1 MKNKFIL
8 SILGALALATIQ
20 TANAVTFVDVS
31 TLGTGIVDNF
41 VDEDGQPFAT
51 ANGTEASVIKTSQR
65 WTRDKVYLITQNTII
80 DTGVTLFI
88 EPGTLIRFEENVR
101 SGASNSNPADPGAL
115 VVARGATLIACGTAE
130 APIICTSIDDPNVP
144 GGIYT
149 IPPVRNRKE
158 QGNTEYPLAYKELR
172 AVGSY
177 TVTSGNANLTGEFTV
192 SDTGAYPA
200 DFPGVISYTSTVGT
214 GPSMWANSGLWG
226 GLVFCG
232 EANIAGPSPST
243 ANARTAA
250 AATGAGLYPV
260 EGMAS
265 FGYYALG
272 GGNNDASDSGIVRFL
287 SNRYG
292 GFNINNNSELNAFSC
307 YGVGFNTVMEF
318 LEDWCNKDDSYEFW
332 GGCNTIK
339 YVVSAFCGDDGLD
352 TDAGWVGNAQFL
364 LQIQNPIDNS
374 SGAVGTSRLSGDGG
388 DNLSENDG
396 PEDSLARPL
405 SVATIAN
412 CTFIGRGYGA
422 SKLANQCGPQVKLE
436 GSQKF
441 FNNVIQD
448 AAGGGLALTAVTDM
462 YTNTTASSN
471 GYDDSGKNVL
481 NENDIA
487 NGRPFGEVKGNIW
500 WRCGLGY
507 TPNSRNITTS
517 YTLAQVTTNS
527 KIATLA
533 QLGFGDNSRAGS
545 GSMSSAG
552 VIALFGNNVT
562 NLSTTTHT
570 TLANDNIVNYDP
582 GFTVPLAGRITQDTL
597 SFIPTNSLAKNGGFA
612 MNLDRAPQLAYLTE
626 ATHVGAVRDNP
637 WYAGWTMLSQSGIL
651 KSSDRNPIRSD
662 ASLSVS
668 GSNILVKFD
677 TQNLVKYS
685 VERSTDN
692 KVYSQ
697 VATVT
702 GNGSQATYTNGAV
715 SSAPTFFRVIAF

>member
-31 TLGTGIVDNF
+31 TLGAGIVDTFTDSN
-41 VDEDGQPFAT
+41 GQVIAT
-51 ANGTEASVIKTSQR
+51 ANGTEASVIKVSQR

-80 DTGVTLFI
+80 DSGVTLFI

-101 SGASNSNPADPGAL
+101 DGASNSNPADPGAL
-115 VVARGATLIACGTAE
+115 VVARRGTLIACGTAD

-144 GGIYT
+144 GGVYT

-158 QGNTEYPLAYKELR
+158 QGNTTYTTAYKVLR
-172 AVGSY
+172 DPATY
-177 TVTSGNANLTGEFTV
+177 TVTSGNANLTGEFTI
-192 SDTGAYPA
+192 SDTGAFPA
-200 DFPGVISYTSTVGT
+200 AFPGVISYTTTVGT
-214 GPSMWANSGLWG
+214 GPSMWANTGLWG
-226 GLVFCG
+226 GLVFLG
-232 EANIAGPSPST
+232 EGNIAGPTT
-243 ANARTAA
+243 ASVNARNTTAA
-250 AATGAGLYPV
+250 NGAGLYPA

-272 GGNNDASDSGIVRFL
+272 GGDNDASDSGVVRFV

-292 GFNINNNSELNAFSC
+292 GFRINDASELNAFSC

-318 LEDWCNKDDSYEFW
+318 LEDWCNKDDSFEFW
-332 GGCNTIK
+332 GGCNTVK

-352 TDAGWVGNAQFL
+352 TDAGWVGNAQFV

-374 SGAVGTSRLSGDGG
+374 SGVSGTSRSLIDAG
-388 DNLSENDG
+388 DNLSEHDG
-396 PEDSLARPL
+396 PEPSSARPL
-405 SVATIAN
+405 SVASIVN
-412 CTFIGRGYGA
+412 CTFIGRGYGD
-422 SKLANQCGPQVKLE
+422 SKDPSLCGPQVKSS

-441 FNNVIQD
+441 FNNIIQD
-448 AAGGGLALTAVTDM
+448 APGGGFSLTGVTDL
-462 YTNTTASSN
+462 YTNRNTSSL

-481 NENDIA
+481 GVADTA

-500 WRCGLGY
+500 YRCGLAY
-507 TPNSRNITTS
+507 TPNSRNITTTYS
-517 YTLAQVTTNS
+517 LAQVTANT
-527 KIATLA
+527 KIATLG
-533 QLGFGDNSRAGS
+533 QLGFGDNARAGS
-545 GSMSSAG
+545 SSMASTA
-552 VIALFGNNVT
+552 VAVLFGTNVT

-570 TLANDNIVNYDP
+570 TLADNNIVNYDP
-582 GFTVPLAGRITQDTL
+582 GFTVPLAGRITQNTL

-612 MNLDRAPQLAYLTE
+612 MDLDRAPQLAYLTE

-662 ASLSVS
+662 ASLSLS
-668 GSNILVKFD
+668 GSNVLVKFD

-692 KVYSQ
+692 KTYSQ

-715 SSAPTFFRVIAF
+715 SSVPTFFRVIAF

>member
-31 TLGTGIVDNF
+31 TLGAGIVDNF
-41 VDEDGQPFAT
+41 TDANGNVIAT
-51 ANGTEASVIKTSQR
+51 ANGTEASVIRVSQR

-101 SGASNSNPADPGAL
+101 TGASNANPADPGAL
-115 VVARGATLIACGTAE
+115 VVARGATLIACGTDE

-158 QGNTEYPLAYKELR
+158 QGNTDYPLAYKVLR

-192 SDTGAYPA
+192 SDTGAFPA
-200 DFPGVISYTSTVGT
+200 NFPGVISYTTTVGT
-214 GPSMWANSGLWG
+214 GPSMWANSGMWG

-232 EANIAGPSPST
+232 EANIAGPSGST

-250 AATGAGLYPV
+250 AVTGAGLYPV

-265 FGYYALG
+265 FGYYAVG
-272 GGNNDASDSGIVRFL
+272 GGNDDDSDSGIVRFL

-292 GFNINNNSELNAFSC
+292 GFRINSNSELNAFSC
-307 YGVGFNTVMEF
+307 YVVGFNTVMEF
-318 LEDWCNKDDSYEFW
+318 LEDWCNKDDSFEFW
-332 GGCNTIK
+332 GGCNTVK

-352 TDAGWVGNAQFL
+352 TDAGWVGNAQFV

-374 SGAVGTSRLSGDGG
+374 SGVAGTSRLIADAG

-396 PEDSLARPL
+396 PEDAAARPL

-422 SKLANQCGPQVKLE
+422 SKAASLCGPQVKDA

-448 AAGGGLALTAVTDM
+448 APGGGLALTAVTDF
-462 YTNTTASSN
+462 YTNRASAAL
-471 GYDDSGKNVL
+471 GYDGSGKNVL
-481 NENDIA
+481 GEDDIS
-487 NGRPFGEVKGNIW
+487 NGRPYGEVKGNIW

-507 TPNSRNITTS
+507 SPNSRNITTT
-517 YTLAQVTTNS
+517 YTLDQVTANS

-533 QLGFGDNSRAGS
+533 QLGFVENARAGAS
-545 GSMSSAG
+545 LGSAG
-552 VIALFGNNVT
+552 ATSLFGSAVDS
-562 NLSTTTHT
+562 LSTSTHT
-570 TLANDNIVNYDP
+570 ILNNDNIVNYDP
-582 GFTVPLAGRITQDTL
+582 GFIVPLAGRITQNTL
-597 SFIPTNSLAKNGGFA
+597 SFIPSATLAKDGGFA
-612 MNLDRAPQLAYLTE
+612 MDLDRAPQLAYLTD
-626 ATHVGAVRDNP
+626 APHVGAVRDNP

-651 KSSDRNPIRSD
+651 KSSDTSAIRAD
-662 ASLSVS
+662 VSLSVS
-668 GSNILVKFD
+668 GTDTLVKFG
-677 TQNLVKYS
+677 TSNLVKYS

-692 KVYSQ
+692 KIYSQ
-697 VATVT
+697 IATVT
-702 GNGSQATYTNGAV
+702 GNGSEATYTDASTA
-715 SSAPTFFRVIAF
+715 SSVPTFYRVIAF

>member
-1 MKNKFIL
+1 MKNKLIL
-8 SILGALALATIQ
+8 TMLAAIGLAAIP
-20 TANAVTFVDVS
+20 TAKAVTFVDVS
-31 TLGTGIVDNF
+31 TLGSGIVDDF
-41 VDEDGQPFAT
+41 TDSSGIKIAT
-51 ANGTEASVIKTSQR
+51 ANGTEASVIKVSQR

-101 SGASNSNPADPGAL
+101 TGASNSNPADPGAL

-158 QGNTEYPLAYKELR
+158 QGSTEHTLAYKILR
-172 AVGSY
+172 AASSY
-177 TVTSGNANLTGEFTV
+177 TVTSGNANLTGEFTI
-192 SDTGAYPA
+192 SDTGAFPA

-214 GPSMWANSGLWG
+214 GPSMWANSGLCG

-232 EANIAGPSPST
+232 EANIAGPAGYT
-243 ANARTAA
+243 GNARTDLAT
-250 AATGAGLYPV
+250 TGAGLYPV

-265 FGYYALG
+265 FGYYAVG

-292 GFNINNNSELNAFSC
+292 GFQINQNSELNAYSC
-307 YGVGFNTVMEF
+307 YGVGYNTVMEF
-318 LEDWCNKDDSYEFW
+318 LEDWCNKDDSFEFW
-332 GGCNTIK
+332 GGCNTVK

-352 TDAGWVGNAQFL
+352 TDAGWVGNAQFV

-374 SGAVGTSRLSGDGG
+374 SGTVGTSRLSADAG

-396 PEDSLARPL
+396 PEDATARPL

-422 SKLANQCGPQVKLE
+422 SKAANLCGPQVKE
-436 GSQKF
+436 AGSQKF

-448 AAGGGLALTAVTDM
+448 APGGGLALTSVTDF
-462 YTNTTASSN
+462 YTNKTVSAN

-481 NENDIA
+481 NEDDNS

-500 WRCGLGY
+500 WRCGLAY
-507 TPNSRNITTS
+507 APNSRTPTTI
-517 YTLAQVTTNS
+517 YTLAEVVTNT

-533 QLGFGDNSRAGS
+533 QLGFAVNARATSSLG
-545 GSMSSAG
+545 SAG
-552 VIALFGNNVT
+552 VTELFGSAVNS
-562 NLSTTTHT
+562 LSTSTHT
-570 TLANDNIVNYDP
+570 ELANNNIVNYDP

-597 SFIPTNSLAKNGGFA
+597 SFIPTNSLAKDGGYA
-612 MNLDRAPQLAYLTE
+612 MDLTRAPQLAYLTD
-626 ATHVGAVRDNP
+626 APHVGAVRDNP

-651 KSSDRNPIRSD
+651 KSSDKSAIPAD
-662 ASLSVS
+662 VSLSVS
-668 GSNILVKFD
+668 GTDTLVKFG
-677 TQNLVKYS
+677 TKNLVKYS

-702 GNGSQATYTNGAV
+702 GNGTQATFTD
-715 SSAPTFFRVIAF
+715 SSTATSVPTFYRVIAF

>member
-41 VDEDGQPFAT
+41 TDANGQPFAT

-101 SGASNSNPADPGAL
+101 TGASNSNPADPGAL
-115 VVARGATLIACGTAE
+115 VVARGGTLIACGTAD

-158 QGNTEYPLAYKELR
+158 QGNTTYPNAYKVLR
-172 AVGSY
+172 EGY
-177 TVTSGNANLTGEFTV
+177 RVTSGNQNLTGEFTV
-192 SDTGAYPA
+192 SDDGS
-200 DFPGVISYTSTVGT
+200 FPGIVSYTTTVGT
-214 GPSMWANSGLWG
+214 GPSMWANTGLWG
-226 GLVFCG
+226 GLVFLG
-232 EANIAGPSPST
+232 QANIAGPSGST
-243 ANARTAA
+243 ANSRSASAV
-250 AATGAGLYPV
+250 TGAGLYPA

-265 FGYYALG
+265 FGYYAIG
-272 GGNNDASDSGIVRFL
+272 GGDNDASDSGVVRFL

-292 GFNINNNSELNAFSC
+292 GFQINNNSELNAFSC
-307 YGVGFNTVMEF
+307 YGVGYNTTMEF
-318 LEDWCNKDDSYEFW
+318 LEDWCNKDDSFEFW
-332 GGCNTIK
+332 GGCNTVK

-352 TDAGWVGNAQFL
+352 TDAGWVGNAQFV
-364 LQIQNPIDNS
+364 LQIQNPIDDS
-374 SGAVGTSRLSGDGG
+374 SGTVATSRSAIDGG

-396 PEDSLARPL
+396 PEGSTARPL

-412 CTFIGRGYGA
+412 CTFIGRGYGN
-422 SKLANQCGPQVKLE
+422 SKAANLCGPQVKDA

-448 AAGGGLALTAVTDM
+448 APGGGLALTSVTDF
-462 YTNTTASSN
+462 YTNKATSSL

-481 NENDIA
+481 GEADIS

-500 WRCGLGY
+500 YRCGLGY
-507 TPNSRNITTS
+507 SPNSRSITTT
-517 YTLAQVTTNS
+517 YTLAQVTANT
-527 KIATLA
+527 KIATLG
-533 QLGFGDNSRAGS
+533 QLGFGDNARAGS
-545 GSMSSAG
+545 NSMPSAG
-552 VIALFGNNVT
+552 VTELFGANV
-562 NLSTTTHT
+562 NSLSTTTHT
-570 TLANDNIVNYDP
+570 ELANNNIVNYDP

-597 SFIPTNSLAKNGGFA
+597 SFIPSASLAKDGGYA
-612 MNLDRAPQLAYLTE
+612 MDLDRAPQLSYLTE
-626 ATHVGAVRDNP
+626 APHVGAVRDNP

-651 KSSDRNPIRSD
+651 KSSDRTPIRSD
-662 ASLSVS
+662 VSLSVS
-668 GSNILVKFD
+668 GADIIVKFD
-677 TQNLVKYS
+677 TINGVKYS

-692 KVYSQ
+692 QTYSQ

-702 GNGSQATYTNGAV
+702 GTGSQASFPDTYAV
-715 SSAPTFFRVIAF
+715 TSVPTFYRVIAF